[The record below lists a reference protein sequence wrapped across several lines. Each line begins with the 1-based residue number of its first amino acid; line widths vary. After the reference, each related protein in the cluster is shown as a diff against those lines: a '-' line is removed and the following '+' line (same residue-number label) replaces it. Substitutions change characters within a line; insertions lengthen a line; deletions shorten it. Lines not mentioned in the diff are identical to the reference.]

1 LAAGPTVAYGAIRRA
16 LSYSATH
23 ELDDALSLEA
33 ELMRLTGATDD
44 HRGAVSAFLAKER
57 PTFRGR

>member
-1 LAAGPTVAYGAIRRA
+1 VAYGAIRRA

-23 ELDDALSLEA
+23 ELTDALSLEA
-33 ELMRLTGATDD
+33 ELMRLTGATAD